1 MHWLAEPWT
10 HGFMQRAF
18 LELALLG
25 VVGGV
30 LGCWVVL
37 YELSYSTESLAHAL
51 FPGLVVAALLGWPLL
66 GGGLAGALV
75 AAVAIAVAARTPAI
89 GRDTAVAVVI
99 TSLFGLGA
107 LLGLAPASP
116 PGLQSLL
123 FGDVLGVTSVDLDVA
138 AVFAGAALAC
148 LAVAHRSLLAVGFDR
163 SAARSLGA
171 SATASDVAV
180 LALVAGT
187 VVIGVQALGNLL
199 VVAVIVGPAA
209 SARLLASRMLPMM
222 SLAALLAVLAAAG
235 GLYGS
240 YYLET
245 AGGASVAL
253 AIVVTYLA
261 AAALRPIADLDLLRS
276 GVVGSA
282 AACRGAGRRAGSKR
296 TG

>member
-37 YELSYSTESLAHAL
+37 YGFSYSAESLAHAL

-75 AAVAIAVAARTPAI
+75 AAVAIALAARTPAI

-123 FGDVLGVTSVDLDVA
+123 FGDVLGVTTGDLAVA
-138 AVFAGAALAC
+138 AVFAGVALISVTA
-148 LAVAHRSLLAVGFDR
+148 AHRSLLAVGFDR

-171 SATASDVAV
+171 SAALADLAV

-209 SARLLASRMLPMM
+209 AARLLASRVVPMM
-222 SLAALLAVLAAAG
+222 GLAAALALLGSAG
-235 GLYGS
+235 GLYAS

-253 AIVVTYLA
+253 ALITGYLA
-261 AAALRPIADLDLLRS
+261 AAALRPIA
-276 GVVGSA
+276 
-282 AACRGAGRRAGSKR
+282 KR
-296 TG
+296 